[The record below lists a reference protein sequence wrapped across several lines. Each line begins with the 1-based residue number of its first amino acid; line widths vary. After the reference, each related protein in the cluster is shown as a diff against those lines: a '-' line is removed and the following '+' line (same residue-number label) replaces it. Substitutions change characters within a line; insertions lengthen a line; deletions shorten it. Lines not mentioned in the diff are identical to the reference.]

1 MKRNLFTLLIWALL
15 GAGAWADEAE
25 GFEEG
30 VHYQRL
36 PVAVET
42 HDASK
47 VEVVEVFSYA
57 CIHCKTFDSTL
68 EAWRA
73 EQTDQVDFHRV
84 PAIFN
89 PTWALFGQAFYAAD
103 VLGVGEAV
111 HLPIFRAVH
120 DQGVDL
126 RDPNLMAGLFRQYGG
141 VTSEEFTQVFDSF
154 SVRSRVQQADAHGRA
169 YRVSGVPAL
178 VVDGTFRVDGRMAGS
193 NTGMLQVVDYLVA
206 RQQAIKGLQSAEST
220 GSEPSAPVGLGVQ

>member
-1 MKRNLFTLLIWALL
+1 MKRSLFTLLTWVLL
-15 GAGAWADEAE
+15 GATAAAEEAPV
-25 GFEEG
+25 FEEG

-36 PVAVET
+36 PVSVET

-57 CIHCKTFDSTL
+57 CIHCKTFDPTL
-68 EAWRA
+68 EAWRGA
-73 EQTDQVDFHRV
+73 QTDEVDFHRI

-111 HLPIFRAVH
+111 HLPIFKAVH
-120 DQGVDL
+120 EQGVDL
-126 RDPNLMAGLFRQYGG
+126 RDPNLMAQLFQDYGG
-141 VTSEEFTQVFDSF
+141 VSPDEFTQVFDSF

-193 NTGMLQVVDYLVA
+193 NARMLQVVDYLVA
-206 RQQAIKGLQSAEST
+206 QQQAAKGLQSAET
-220 GSEPSAPVGLGVQ
+220 GASAPSAPVELGVQ